1 MKTSLSSITNLSIS
15 PRGRKLPVSIYEFVA
30 TVLSEYALSNL
41 KVDSND
47 SAFHSISSYFVG
59 GEILAKDLI
68 QKLLIIPEIASIFDC
83 FPSMGNGKEYDYAV
97 WSQFLSD
104 TTWEYDGKSS
114 VFVFK
119 EHTYAMENKVL
130 ILEKEPDGLFAKR
143 LHCDATEQYYGR
155 IGPGAREDK
164 TAIQAPPIFTPRPQ
178 EVTMQDEDVE
188 KAVSD
193 SDFFTLDESLQGA
206 DPQQR
211 EAITS
216 GIDKNL
222 IILAGAGSGKT
233 RTLVARLAYLRAVK
247 KIPLNRILLLTFT
260 VAAAAEMRSRGK
272 SLVDVIYSNIAPTK
286 KATVNARTIDSF
298 VIQLVNTYYPQMGF
312 SQKPVI
318 YYSDNVETKQ
328 QKIQMLS
335 EIIRENK
342 LEGIF
347 RFYLAGAGTQP
358 EKLGRLLSDLIDYAR
373 GLPINCAGFD
383 FLLQQYQEHQRASGK
398 IMGFTE
404 ASLFVRDAI
413 MQEDSPVKKGIIG
426 KYSCILIDEFQDVNV
441 LQNSIFEP
449 FYDVGS
455 INFTFVGDDDQSIYY
470 WRGSDNTIIK
480 NLVGKPNCK
489 TTYLLTNY
497 RNNPNIVEAGN
508 AILSTIQN
516 RAKKGKP
523 IHANRATGE
532 KIRVTTYNSK
542 FTNLVNEINILL
554 ASGKSADEICI
565 LSRDRRTANSIRDE
579 LTAADIPVS
588 KEDSIIV
595 LSDMYGEMKA
605 ILSILNAYDITA
617 SAKKLISVT
626 QSVNVTERHIQKI
639 VKGRCTEVECEDSLK
654 KVKALSDEVRLNQ
667 ITSLADAVDRFSIK
681 AGELYEGRVNEH
693 HSDEVFEQ
701 FEEYCQNTSAPWPVP
716 RAQLKEIFST
726 FEDNAKKRAVSGKPL
741 TPGVRIST
749 IHSAKGLEYDIVIIT
764 GLSAGQYPNTEQIDR
779 KYAERNEQ
787 LKTFQ
792 ESRACYYRQ
801 KQELDQSVFPT
812 LLEECD
818 SPIFTEAERDRMQD
832 FQQELFDMRDG
843 LLTLSADGVEEYLD
857 AYVYFMTPLIA
868 QYSSDIAKLNTEL
881 LNKQSEAEEMKEQIL
896 VATSDTAEDESNY
909 DSQLEELCKSIADIG
924 ESIERLKIKRN
935 RFFEATANLN
945 NFYVQCLTV
954 KGLLADMARAD
965 EIEELQQE
973 LKVEREQRTNE
984 ERRLFY
990 VAVTR
995 ARDYLYL
1002 CYEAGTQPS
1011 EFIRLIPE
1019 KLKAE
1024 HIMMTLE
1031 EERDYRRI
1039 ANSMHKEVSKATVD
1053 EHKLNEQADQ
1063 ILGQEQ
1069 LNQYV
1074 LKKSE
1079 EFARSHVVFSQLSP
1093 SAKSYYDRAVGLLFV
1108 AEATGENFNTEFAH
1122 NMQRMAETIL
1132 QEFSGPA
1139 ATPFITMDSAIIDRI
1154 VSDIRRIAQKGCRT
1168 SPPAVGYL
1176 TRLLSEPDP
1185 HGDELTTLKNAGIQH
1200 FVVRS
1205 GKYKINEDVVK
1216 SWSNSSR
1223 LSQPDR
1229 FLTAAIDLANM
1240 RNTLIHRD
1248 PAAWPEDAVPL
1259 ILSNAEILVGEC
1271 SVAGDTD
1278 VANVVKRLTAE
1289 YVRFGMRVRHDTFG
1303 LGRIVDVQQET
1314 FTVLFESGKR
1324 AAFAKWA
1331 VEKSFALI

>member
-1 MKTSLSSITNLSIS
+1 MKTSLSSITNLNIS

-30 TVLSEYALSNL
+30 AVLSEYALSSL

-104 TTWEYDGKSS
+104 TTWEYDGKSN

-143 LHCDATEQYYGR
+143 LHCEATEQYYGR

-164 TAIQAPPIFTPRPQ
+164 TAIQAPPIFSPRPQ

-233 RTLVARLAYLRAVK
+233 RTLVARLAYLRSVK

-298 VIQLVNTYYPQMGF
+298 VIQIVNTYYPQMGF

-358 EKLGRLLSDLIDYAR
+358 EKLGRLLNDLIDYAR

-480 NLVGKPNCK
+480 NLVGKPNCR

-532 KIRVTTYNSK
+532 KIRITTYNSK
-542 FTNLVNEINILL
+542 FTNLINEINILL

-595 LSDMYGEMKA
+595 LSDMYREMKA

-617 SAKKLISVT
+617 SAKALISVT

-681 AGELYEGRVNEH
+681 AGELYEGRVNDH

-701 FEEYCQNTSAPWPVP
+701 FLNYFMLSMKRRYARSIAENATVIKRGGIHLSKADQKSI
-716 RAQLKEIFST
+716 AQLKCLARHLHCALDEEKFPRK
-726 FEDNAKKRAVSGKPL
+726 A
-741 TPGVRIST
+741 
-749 IHSAKGLEYDIVIIT
+749 SAI
-764 GLSAGQYPNTEQIDR
+764 LS
-779 KYAERNEQ
+779 
-787 LKTFQ
+787 
-792 ESRACYYRQ
+792 
-801 KQELDQSVFPT
+801 V
-812 LLEECD
+812 
-818 SPIFTEAERDRMQD
+818 
-832 FQQELFDMRDG
+832 
-843 LLTLSADGVEEYLD
+843 
-857 AYVYFMTPLIA
+857 
-868 QYSSDIAKLNTEL
+868 
-881 LNKQSEAEEMKEQIL
+881 
-896 VATSDTAEDESNY
+896 AEDE
-909 DSQLEELCKSIADIG
+909 I
-924 ESIERLKIKRN
+924 
-935 RFFEATANLN
+935 
-945 NFYVQCLTV
+945 
-954 KGLLADMARAD
+954 
-965 EIEELQQE
+965 
-973 LKVEREQRTNE
+973 
-984 ERRLFY
+984 RRL
-990 VAVTR
+990 
-995 ARDYLYL
+995 L
-1002 CYEAGTQPS
+1002 
-1011 EFIRLIPE
+1011 
-1019 KLKAE
+1019 
-1024 HIMMTLE
+1024 
-1031 EERDYRRI
+1031 
-1039 ANSMHKEVSKATVD
+1039 
-1053 EHKLNEQADQ
+1053 
-1063 ILGQEQ
+1063 Q
-1069 LNQYV
+1069 LNQEAVILPTGVSDEDANILDLLPAGDNVELEMENRDTVSRFLSCVEKRFQSCQQRQKIAISPLLSAKILSYYPEV
-1074 LKKSE
+1074 IDYINP
-1079 EFARSHVVFSQLSP
+1079 ASHSFFDQRMFKRYCETGEVP
-1093 SAKSYYDRAVGLLFV
+1093 SAREIS
-1108 AEATGENFNTEFAH
+1108 
-1122 NMQRMAETIL
+1122 
-1132 QEFSGPA
+1132 
-1139 ATPFITMDSAIIDRI
+1139 
-1154 VSDIRRIAQKGCRT
+1154 
-1168 SPPAVGYL
+1168 
-1176 TRLLSEPDP
+1176 LS
-1185 HGDELTTLKNAGIQH
+1185 
-1200 FVVRS
+1200 
-1205 GKYKINEDVVK
+1205 
-1216 SWSNSSR
+1216 
-1223 LSQPDR
+1223 
-1229 FLTAAIDLANM
+1229 
-1240 RNTLIHRD
+1240 
-1248 PAAWPEDAVPL
+1248 
-1259 ILSNAEILVGEC
+1259 
-1271 SVAGDTD
+1271 
-1278 VANVVKRLTAE
+1278 
-1289 YVRFGMRVRHDTFG
+1289 
-1303 LGRIVDVQQET
+1303 LGRSEAST
-1314 FTVLFESGKR
+1314 SRSL
-1324 AAFAKWA
+1324 
-1331 VEKSFALI
+1331 KSFLEEVRKCMERPL

>member
-143 LHCDATEQYYGR
+143 LHCEATEQYYGR

-164 TAIQAPPIFTPRPQ
+164 TAIQTPPIFTPRPQ
-178 EVTMQDEDVE
+178 EVTLQDKDVE

-193 SDFFTLDESLQGA
+193 ADFFTLDESLQGA

-286 KATVNARTIDSF
+286 KSTVNARTIDSF

-480 NLVGKPNCK
+480 NLIGKPNCK

-516 RAKKGKP
+516 RAKK
-523 IHANRATGE
+523 ASRFARTVQRE
-532 KIRVTTYNSK
+532 KRS
-542 FTNLVNEINILL
+542 
-554 ASGKSADEICI
+554 
-565 LSRDRRTANSIRDE
+565 
-579 LTAADIPVS
+579 
-588 KEDSIIV
+588 V
-595 LSDMYGEMKA
+595 LRPT
-605 ILSILNAYDITA
+605 TA
-617 SAKKLISVT
+617 SS
-626 QSVNVTERHIQKI
+626 
-639 VKGRCTEVECEDSLK
+639 
-654 KVKALSDEVRLNQ
+654 
-667 ITSLADAVDRFSIK
+667 
-681 AGELYEGRVNEH
+681 
-693 HSDEVFEQ
+693 
-701 FEEYCQNTSAPWPVP
+701 
-716 RAQLKEIFST
+716 
-726 FEDNAKKRAVSGKPL
+726 
-741 TPGVRIST
+741 
-749 IHSAKGLEYDIVIIT
+749 
-764 GLSAGQYPNTEQIDR
+764 
-779 KYAERNEQ
+779 
-787 LKTFQ
+787 
-792 ESRACYYRQ
+792 
-801 KQELDQSVFPT
+801 
-812 LLEECD
+812 
-818 SPIFTEAERDRMQD
+818 
-832 FQQELFDMRDG
+832 
-843 LLTLSADGVEEYLD
+843 
-857 AYVYFMTPLIA
+857 
-868 QYSSDIAKLNTEL
+868 
-881 LNKQSEAEEMKEQIL
+881 
-896 VATSDTAEDESNY
+896 
-909 DSQLEELCKSIADIG
+909 
-924 ESIERLKIKRN
+924 
-935 RFFEATANLN
+935 
-945 NFYVQCLTV
+945 
-954 KGLLADMARAD
+954 
-965 EIEELQQE
+965 
-973 LKVEREQRTNE
+973 
-984 ERRLFY
+984 
-990 VAVTR
+990 
-995 ARDYLYL
+995 
-1002 CYEAGTQPS
+1002 
-1011 EFIRLIPE
+1011 
-1019 KLKAE
+1019 
-1024 HIMMTLE
+1024 
-1031 EERDYRRI
+1031 
-1039 ANSMHKEVSKATVD
+1039 
-1053 EHKLNEQADQ
+1053 
-1063 ILGQEQ
+1063 
-1069 LNQYV
+1069 
-1074 LKKSE
+1074 
-1079 EFARSHVVFSQLSP
+1079 
-1093 SAKSYYDRAVGLLFV
+1093 
-1108 AEATGENFNTEFAH
+1108 
-1122 NMQRMAETIL
+1122 
-1132 QEFSGPA
+1132 
-1139 ATPFITMDSAIIDRI
+1139 
-1154 VSDIRRIAQKGCRT
+1154 
-1168 SPPAVGYL
+1168 
-1176 TRLLSEPDP
+1176 
-1185 HGDELTTLKNAGIQH
+1185 
-1200 FVVRS
+1200 
-1205 GKYKINEDVVK
+1205 
-1216 SWSNSSR
+1216 
-1223 LSQPDR
+1223 
-1229 FLTAAIDLANM
+1229 
-1240 RNTLIHRD
+1240 
-1248 PAAWPEDAVPL
+1248 L
-1259 ILSNAEILVGEC
+1259 ILS
-1271 SVAGDTD
+1271 
-1278 VANVVKRLTAE
+1278 
-1289 YVRFGMRVRHDTFG
+1289 MR
-1303 LGRIVDVQQET
+1303 
-1314 FTVLFESGKR
+1314 
-1324 AAFAKWA
+1324 
-1331 VEKSFALI
+1331 